1 MLGYML
7 SLSEVLTVTAS
18 LTVTLSTSYTT
29 SLTVTL
35 STYILTASLTVIL
48 STSFTASLT
57 VLQAD
62 GTTWWHNVGFEDGSS
77 YQVTWCA
84 VPTRVITVDPLF

>member
-18 LTVTLSTSYTT
+18 LTITLSTSYT
-29 SLTVTL
+29 
-35 STYILTASLTVIL
+35 
-48 STSFTASLT
+48 ASLT
-57 VLQAD
+57 VLWQAD

-77 YQVTWCA
+77 YQVTW
-84 VPTRVITVDPLF
+84 